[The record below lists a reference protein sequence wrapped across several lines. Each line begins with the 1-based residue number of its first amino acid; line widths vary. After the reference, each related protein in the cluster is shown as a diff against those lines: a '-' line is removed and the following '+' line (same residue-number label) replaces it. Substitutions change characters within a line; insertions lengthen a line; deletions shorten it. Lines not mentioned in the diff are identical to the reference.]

1 MKKIYIFA
9 GCNGAGKTTAFES
22 TLFNTNI
29 CNDYLNTDRI
39 AKGISPF
46 NSANVSIKA
55 GRLLVEQMDELLIAG
70 KTFAL
75 ETTLSGRA
83 YKHKLEYAKTLDYD
97 IILFYYWLNS
107 VDLAKERVRLRVKN
121 SGHNV
126 PEEDIERRY
135 YRGINNLFSLYLPIV
150 DSAFLYDNS
159 EKPLNLL
166 ARFKNNKI
174 TIINET
180 KYNQLHNLWTMQN
193 SIK

>member
-46 NSANVSIKA
+46 DSANVAIKA
-55 GRLLVEQMDELLIAG
+55 GKLLIERLNELLGAG

-83 YKHKLEYAKTLDYD
+83 YKQHFEKAKARGYD

-107 VDLAKERVRLRVKN
+107 VELAKERVRLRVN
-121 SGHNV
+121 SGGHNV
-126 PEEDIERRY
+126 PEKDIERRY
-135 YRGINNLFSLYLPIV
+135 FRGINNLFSLYLPIV

-159 EKPLNLL
+159 EQPLNLL
-166 ARFKNNKI
+166 AEYNKKKM
-174 TIINET
+174 TIINEA
-180 KYNQLHNLWTMQN
+180 KYNQLQKLWMMQ
-193 SIK
+193 K